1 MCITLVEVSVL
12 PHTQLCTISTMHQSV
27 RWSKKEAVEE
37 FRGFWVKPKIFIPK
51 WLPHVVGQRTLSFV
65 PWHISPSHLLLAR
78 CHFKSACDVICF
90 MVVLQAA
97 GESSTIYSFWVF
109 SQSLHVRVC
118 EFDWAGVFLF
128 VPYALFVLFH
138 LHFLWYPFYISKV

>member
-97 GESSTIYSFWVF
+97 GESSTIYSFLSVLAV
-109 SQSLHVRVC
+109 SACACVC
-118 EFDWAGVFLF
+118 EFDWAGVCFFLC
-128 VPYALFVLFH
+128 PMHCLFYSIYIFCGI
-138 LHFLWYPFYISKV
+138 PFI